1 MNNHYSVSMVRHF
14 QKKLWQKWTRRQNII
29 NTDRERQNGAQ
40 IDIITLK
47 IRVKERGKMKQCVY
61 FKKVKG
67 PYALCCLRDGSLRK
81 SCQCPHF
88 KPTFLYKLFNGGWKG
103 EKRE

>member
-1 MNNHYSVSMVRHF
+1 
-14 QKKLWQKWTRRQNII
+14 
-29 NTDRERQNGAQ
+29 
-40 IDIITLK
+40 
-47 IRVKERGKMKQCVY
+47 MKQCVY

-67 PYALCCLRDGSLRK
+67 PYALRCLRDGSLKK
-81 SCQCPHF
+81 SCRCPHF